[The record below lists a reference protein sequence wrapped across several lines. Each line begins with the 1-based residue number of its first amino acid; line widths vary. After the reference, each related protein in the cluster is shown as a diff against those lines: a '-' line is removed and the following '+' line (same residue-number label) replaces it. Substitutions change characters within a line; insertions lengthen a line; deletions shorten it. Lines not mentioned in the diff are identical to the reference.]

1 MRRFLLL
8 LPAVLFA
15 CEGQQA
21 TQNASKSA
29 SSSSGEQLALSGP
42 PGGGLQQAPGG
53 AQARIYPDVAYPED
67 VEVEI
72 VRLAELR
79 DASGLMQQLEERLLS
94 DGLGNTQL
102 TLQGV
107 AAESGQPLGN
117 PTPAQS
123 DRYLAQQKY
132 YIKYRDL
139 HLGASSALWQNYLV
153 IQEAATVDIAGI
165 ACEHYTLTHRHGMG
179 DAELFL
185 DPATRL
191 LMGWT
196 LFDASGIATARM
208 RVQSVN
214 WAPNLGSASW
224 PVPFVSEQDYAGATD
239 DHLLGLP
246 PLRPSYLPQGYYL
259 AEARILFTE
268 VLLPGF
274 GNLLVERY
282 SDGVRQLFLAQHE
295 RDLPPGHQPLAKI
308 THLRLSDLGGLRI
321 AEGDPTRHRL
331 YVVGDLPLSELHT
344 VFGGMLPE

>member
-8 LPAVLFA
+8 LPALLFA

-21 TQNASKSA
+21 AQQTASKSA
-29 SSSSGEQLALSGP
+29 FSGGEQALTGP
-42 PGGGLQQAPGG
+42 SGGGLQQAPGG

-67 VEVEI
+67 VAVEI

-79 DASGLMQQLEERLLS
+79 DASGLMQQLEEHLLS
-94 DGLGNTQL
+94 DGLGNAQL

-107 AAESGQPLGN
+107 AAELGQPLGN

-153 IQEAATVDIAGI
+153 AQEAATVDIAGI
-165 ACEHYTLTHRHGMG
+165 ACEHYTLTHLHGMG

-185 DPATRL
+185 DPSTRL

-196 LFDASGIATARM
+196 LFDASGVATARM

-214 WAPNLGSASW
+214 WSPNLGGASW
-224 PVPFVSEQDYAGATD
+224 PVPFVSEQEYAGASD

-246 PLRPSYLPQGYYL
+246 PLRPAYLPQGYYL

-295 RDLPPGHQPLAKI
+295 REFVAGHQPLAKI

-344 VFGGMLPE
+344 IFGGMLPE

>member
-21 TQNASKSA
+21 TQTASKSTT
-29 SSSSGEQLALSGP
+29 SSGEQLAASAP

-53 AQARIYPDVAYPED
+53 VQARIYPDVVYPED

-79 DASGLMQQLEERLLS
+79 DAAGLMQQLEERLLS

-107 AAESGQPLGN
+107 AAEVGQPLNN

-123 DRYLAQQKY
+123 DRYLAQQGY

-153 IQEAATVDIAGI
+153 AQGAETVDIAGI
-165 ACEHYTLTHRHGMG
+165 ACEHYTLAHKHGMG

-196 LFDASGIATARM
+196 LFDASGVATARM
-208 RVQSVN
+208 RVQRVN

-224 PVPFVSEQDYAGATD
+224 PVPFVSEQDYAGAAD

-246 PLRPSYLPQGYYL
+246 PLRPAYLPQGYYL

-295 RDLPPGHQPLAKI
+295 RDLPPGHQPLATI
-308 THLRLSDLGGLRI
+308 TDLRLSDLGGLRI

-344 VFGGMLPE
+344 IFGGMLPE